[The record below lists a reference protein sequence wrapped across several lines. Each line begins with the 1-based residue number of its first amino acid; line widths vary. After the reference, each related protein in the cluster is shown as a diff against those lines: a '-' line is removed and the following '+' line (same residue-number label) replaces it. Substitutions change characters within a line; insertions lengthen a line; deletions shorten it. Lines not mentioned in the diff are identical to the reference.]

1 MRIKEGYAIKHIGSE
16 RVVIKQGRIGMD
28 MTKVISFNPVSE
40 WLWQEFAS
48 RDFTE
53 NEVASLLVEQYGID
67 AGEAVADVDRWIGQL
82 TEAQLL
88 EA

>member
-16 RVVIKQGRIGMD
+16 HVIIKQGRVGVD
-28 MTKVISFNPVSE
+28 MTKIISFNPVSE
-40 WLWQEFAS
+40 WLWEKLAGC
-48 RDFTE
+48 DFTG
-53 NEVASLLVEQYGID
+53 NEVANLLVAQYGID
-67 AGEAVADVDRWIGQL
+67 AEKAAADVDRWIGQL

>member
-16 RVVIKQGRIGMD
+16 CVIIKQGRTGMD
-28 MTKVISFNPVSE
+28 MTKIISFNPVSE
-40 WLWQEFAS
+40 WLWEQLAG
-48 RDFTE
+48 RDFTG

-67 AGEAVADVDRWIGQL
+67 AEKAAADIDRWIGQL
-82 TEAQLL
+82 KEAQLL